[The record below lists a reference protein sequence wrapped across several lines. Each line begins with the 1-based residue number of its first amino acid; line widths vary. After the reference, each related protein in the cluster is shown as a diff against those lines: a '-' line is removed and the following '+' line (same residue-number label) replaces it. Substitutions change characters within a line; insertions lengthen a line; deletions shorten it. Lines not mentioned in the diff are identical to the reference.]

1 MVGSFKRS
9 NNLPGRRSKG
19 KEKKSLGAR
28 EAREAREGESFTGA
42 KNPFSLPE
50 QLSNA
55 CHACYRS
62 KQGSVLP
69 WMGHELLGINHIT
82 VWINQHTEN

>member
-1 MVGSFKRS
+1 MVGSLYRS
-9 NNLPGRRSKG
+9 NNLPGRRQRG
-19 KEKKSLGAR
+19 KEKKSVGAR
-28 EAREAREGESFTGA
+28 EAREAREEESFTGA
-42 KNPFSLPE
+42 KNPFSPLE

-55 CHACYRS
+55 CQACYRS